1 MVRRRVPRLV
11 EMLFQ
16 TERAIMNDKSNP
28 NRSRRSTDS
37 RRKASQFDA
46 SKARSERPLAE
57 KGQGRGKDPLAGR
70 RSRAAHQGVEGGAL
84 IVAFV
89 RPMQDPE
96 TGREWERVF
105 LFEVESAEEIGAAEA
120 WLEEHYPDGKEGGQ

>member
-1 MVRRRVPRLV
+1 
-11 EMLFQ
+11 
-16 TERAIMNDKSNP
+16 MNDKSNP
-28 NRSRRSTDS
+28 DRPRRPSGQ
-37 RRKASQFDA
+37 RRKNSQLDA

-70 RSRAAHQGVEGGAL
+70 RSRAAHQGVEGGTL

-96 TGREWERVF
+96 TGLEWERVF
-105 LFEVESAEEIGAAEA
+105 LFEVESAEEIDAAEA
-120 WLEEHYPDGKEGGQ
+120 WVEEHYPDGKEGEQ